1 MFLAFVSSIEIGL
14 SVDSIPHIMNEEGT
28 ETYRYTVSAKTAF
41 PRVPFTLRVWSRQ
54 VWETWKVEVEHNLVL
69 SVYKA
74 QVRPPCSREC
84 SPNAG
89 LPVSGPSWMSP
100 PLASPNW
107 EPGMQF
113 QGEAASSS
121 MYCLTICWG
130 TGAAEG

>member
-1 MFLAFVSSIEIGL
+1 M
-14 SVDSIPHIMNEEGT
+14 DSIPHIIDEEGT

-54 VWETWKVEVEHNLVL
+54 VWKTWKVEVEHNLVL

-74 QVRPPCSREC
+74 QVRPPCSCEC

-89 LPVSGPSWMSP
+89 LPVSGPSGC
-100 PLASPNW
+100 PLLWPLQTGSQV
-107 EPGMQF
+107 GMQF

-130 TGAAEG
+130 TGAEEG